1 LYFLKDVLEK
11 ISNIAIQHGY
21 KIKTYS
27 NHLIIYGSEFQADV
41 TVIDDNVIIVE
52 TRGFPEDRIQI
63 MKVEDLMEKPDE
75 EISSL
80 LGMK

>member
-1 LYFLKDVLEK
+1 
-11 ISNIAIQHGY
+11 
-21 KIKTYS
+21 
-27 NHLIIYGSEFQADV
+27 V

-75 EISSL
+75 EITSL

>member
-1 LYFLKDVLEK
+1 M
-11 ISNIAIQHGY
+11 
-21 KIKTYS
+21 YS
-27 NHLIIYGSEFQADV
+27 NHLIIYGSEFKADV

-52 TRGFPEDRIQI
+52 TRDFPKDRIQI
-63 MKVEDLMEKPDE
+63 MKVEDLMEKSNE